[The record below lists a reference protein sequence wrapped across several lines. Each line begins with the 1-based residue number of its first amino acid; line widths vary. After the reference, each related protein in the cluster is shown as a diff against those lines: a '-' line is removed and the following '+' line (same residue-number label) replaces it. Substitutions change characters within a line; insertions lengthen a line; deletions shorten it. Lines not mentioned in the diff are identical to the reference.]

1 MPRRKLKEV
10 VVATVAVAAAIPVV
24 VAVVAVVSVA
34 VVAAFV
40 LPQCRRAELIMTV
53 PSVPCEQAERTHV
66 QRRDRVTQ

>member
-10 VVATVAVAAAIPVV
+10 VVATVAVAAAVPV
-24 VAVVAVVSVA
+24 VVAVVSVA

-40 LPQCRRAELIMTV
+40 LPRCRRAELIMTV

>member
-10 VVATVAVAAAIPVV
+10 VVATVAVAAAVPVV
-24 VAVVAVVSVA
+24 VVVAVVSVA